1 MKHSRAA
8 GFTVITVIYIVAVG
22 FGAAL
27 FMLLPELHIF
37 WRVLIADAGATV
49 FVYLTGV
56 LLGNASVYDPYWSV
70 APIVILTGTALHFQT
85 ITNAGVLLM
94 LSAIWFWG
102 LRLTCNWAYTF
113 KNLNTQDWRYDNFKR
128 RFPRSFQLISFF
140 GINMFPT
147 VIVYLCLLP
156 GIVFIRES
164 AFNAVTALGA
174 AVCVAAAALQMAAD
188 IQLHRFRREN
198 AGKLIR
204 SGLWKHS
211 RHPNYLGEILMWW
224 GVYIIMLSA
233 APRLWFLLAGAF
245 ANTLMFFFVSIPL
258 ADNHNREKREGFEAY
273 LRETN
278 SLLPFR
284 VKK

>member
-1 MKHSRAA
+1 MKQNRTAGFAVITAIYLVAA
-8 GFTVITVIYIVAVG
+8 GIGV
-22 FGAAL
+22 AL
-27 FMLLPELHIF
+27 FMLFPELHIF
-37 WRVLIADAGATV
+37 WRVMIADAGATV

-94 LSAIWFWG
+94 LSAVWFWG

-113 KNLNTQDWRYDNFKR
+113 RNLNTQDWRYDNFKR

-174 AVCVAAAALQMAAD
+174 AVCFSAAVLQMAAD

-224 GVYIIMLSA
+224 GVYITMLSA
-233 APRLWFLLAGAF
+233 VPRLWFLLAGAF

-258 ADNHNREKREGFEAY
+258 ADNHNREKREGFEGY